1 MVEKLFVL
9 GCPGSGKSTISNYL
23 AMLAR
28 DRGWPARPIND
39 YEILYEMFQADTK
52 QEHFRSAAHGG
63 FDVIHLPV
71 YDTALDKL
79 KERVQTLR
87 PIKDE
92 LILIEF
98 SRSNYREAL
107 SRFGKDFLSDAYF
120 LFLDTDIETC
130 IERVRQ
136 RITLPRSIH
145 DHFVPDHVICRHC
158 QEGNRDYV
166 ASGLKLDFEI
176 ADYKIQILDNRAPIE
191 EVALDVKR
199 FVDTILPVPAG
210 AHTSR
215 NP

>member
-9 GCPGSGKSTISNYL
+9 GCPGSGKSIVSNYL

-52 QEHFRSAAHGG
+52 QEHFRSAAYGG

-71 YDTALDKL
+71 YNTALDKL
-79 KERVQTLR
+79 KERVQALH
-87 PIKDE
+87 PIKE

-130 IERVRQ
+130 MERVRQ
-136 RITLPRSIH
+136 RIIQPRSIH

-158 QEGNRDYV
+158 QEGNRDYI

-176 ADYKIQILDNRAPIE
+176 ADYKVQVLDNRGSIQELAIN
-191 EVALDVKR
+191 VKR
-199 FVDTILPVPAG
+199 FVDTILQVPVG
-210 AHTSR
+210 THT
-215 NP
+215 N

>member
-9 GCPGSGKSTISNYL
+9 GCPGSGKSTVSDYI

-28 DRGWPARPIND
+28 DRGWSALPTND

-52 QEHFRSAAHGG
+52 QELFRCAAHGG
-63 FDVIHLPV
+63 FDVIHLPI
-71 YDTALDKL
+71 YDTALDQL
-79 KERVQTLR
+79 KERIQATR

-92 LILIEF
+92 LVLIEF

-107 SRFGKDFLSDAYF
+107 SRFGKNFLGDAYF

-130 IERVRQ
+130 IQRVRQ
-136 RITLPRSIH
+136 RIIRPRSIH
-145 DHFVPDHVICRHC
+145 DHFVPDHVIRRHC
-158 QEGNRDYV
+158 QEGNRDYI

-176 ADYKIQILDNRAPIE
+176 ADNRICILDNRGPIE
-191 EVALDVKR
+191 EVALDMKR
-199 FVDTILPVPAG
+199 FVDTILPVPVG